1 MARINIIW
9 VVAVDVV
16 AAGTVVVVVV
26 AVGDIIAVIVDY
38 TNAVVLLLLN
48 KWCLLGICCN

>member
-16 AAGTVVVVVV
+16 AAGTVVVAV